1 MDIMTFNIIRE
12 NLLQNLT
19 PIQADLAKQRIQLVL
34 DLLGTETMSKE
45 GMAIIITTMLPEEE

>member
-1 MDIMTFNIIRE
+1 MDIMTFNITRE